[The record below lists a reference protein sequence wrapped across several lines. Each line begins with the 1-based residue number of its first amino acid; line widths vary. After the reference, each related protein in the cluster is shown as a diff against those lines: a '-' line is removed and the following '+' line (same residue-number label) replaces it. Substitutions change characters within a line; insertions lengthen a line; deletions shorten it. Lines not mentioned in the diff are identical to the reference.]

1 MYRKHSFFRALWRH
15 VTLLLFVVFAL
26 FPILWV
32 ISASFNP
39 ANTLVGQS
47 LVPRSISLDNY
58 RQVFT
63 SEQYPIALW
72 IKNSI
77 LIGLV
82 TSALVVVM
90 TSLAA
95 YAFSRFRFRGRR
107 EGLFASLMVQVFP
120 QMLAAVSIY
129 LLVLSVGKIMP
140 ALGIN
145 THAGLIMVYLGG
157 AMGVNA
163 WLMKGYFD
171 TIPTSLEESAMIDG
185 ASPFQAY
192 YMIILPLARPI
203 LAVIFLLQFIGTYS
217 EFILASVLISSSE
230 KYTLAVGLQL
240 FIHDQYASRWGVF
253 SAASVL
259 GALPIVLLFMFLQ
272 KYLVSGLTSGAVKG

>member
-145 THAGLIMVYLGG
+145 THAGLFMVYLGG

-163 WLMKGYFD
+163 WLMKGYFN

-253 SAASVL
+253 AAASVL

>member
-15 VTLLLFVVFAL
+15 TVLMLFVAFAL

-39 ANTLVGQS
+39 ANTLVGQRLIPS
-47 LVPRSISLDNY
+47 NVCLANY
-58 RQVFT
+58 KELFT

-72 IKNSI
+72 IRNSVV
-77 LIGLV
+77 IGLI
-82 TSALVVVM
+82 TSTLVVVL
-90 TSLAA
+90 TSFAA
-95 YAFSRFRFRGRR
+95 YAFSRFRFKGRR
-107 EGLFASLMVQVFP
+107 TGLFASLLIQVFP

-129 LLVLSVGKIMP
+129 LLVLSIGRLVP

-145 THAGLIMVYLGG
+145 THAGLILVYLGG

-171 TIPTSLEESAMIDG
+171 TIPNSLEESAMIDG
-185 ASPFQAY
+185 ASPFQAF
-192 YMIILPLARPI
+192 YMIIIPLARPI
-203 LAVIFLLQFIGTYS
+203 LAVIFLLQFIATYS

-230 KYTLAVGLQL
+230 KYTLAVGLQM

-253 SAASVL
+253 AAASVL

-272 KYLVSGLTSGAVKG
+272 KYLVSGLTHGAVKG

>member
-1 MYRKHSFFRALWRH
+1 MYRRHTFFGALWRH
-15 VTLLLFVVFAL
+15 GILLVFLVFAL
-26 FPILWV
+26 FPIFWV

-47 LVPRSISLDNY
+47 LIPKVVSLDNY
-58 RQVFT
+58 RELFT
-63 SEQYPIALW
+63 NQQHPIALW
-72 IKNSI
+72 IKNSVI
-77 LIGLV
+77 VSLI
-82 TSALVVVM
+82 TSALVVTM

-95 YAFSRFRFRGRR
+95 YAFSRFRFKGRR
-107 EGLFASLMVQVFP
+107 TGLFISLLVQVFP
-120 QMLAAVSIY
+120 QMLAAVAVY
-129 LLVLSVGKIMP
+129 LLILNIGKLFP

-185 ASPFQAY
+185 ATPFQAF

-203 LAVIFLLQFIGTYS
+203 LAVVFLLQFIGTYS
-217 EFILASVLISSSE
+217 EFILASILITSSS

-240 FIHDQYASRWGVF
+240 FIHDQYANRWGVF
-253 SAASVL
+253 AAASVL
-259 GALPIVLLFMFLQ
+259 GALPIVILFMFLQ
-272 KYLVSGLTSGAVKG
+272 KYLVSGLTHGAVKG

>member
-1 MYRKHSFFRALWRH
+1 MYRKHTFLRGLWRH
-15 VTLLLFVVFAL
+15 AVLWVFLIFAL

-47 LVPRSISLDNY
+47 LIPSNASLVNY
-58 RQVFT
+58 REVFT

-77 LIGLV
+77 VIGLT

-95 YAFSRFRFRGRR
+95 YAFSRFRFKGRR
-107 EGLFASLMVQVFP
+107 QGLFASLLVQVFP

-129 LLVLSVGKIMP
+129 LLILSIGKFVP
-140 ALGIN
+140 SLGIN
-145 THAGLIMVYLGG
+145 THAGLILIYLGG

-171 TIPTSLEESAMIDG
+171 TIPISLEESAMIDG

-217 EFILASVLISSSE
+217 EFILASVVISSSE

-253 SAASVL
+253 AAASVL
-259 GALPIVLLFMFLQ
+259 GALPIVILFMFLQ

>member
-1 MYRKHSFFRALWRH
+1 MYRRHTFFRGLWRH
-15 VTLLLFVVFAL
+15 VVLLVFLVFAL

-39 ANTLVGQS
+39 SNTLVGQS
-47 LVPRSISLDNY
+47 LIPRNASLANY
-58 RQVFT
+58 TEVFT

-72 IKNSI
+72 IKNSVV
-77 LIGLV
+77 IGLI

-95 YAFSRFRFRGRR
+95 YAFSRFRFKGRR
-107 EGLFASLMVQVFP
+107 QGLFASLLVQVFP

-129 LLVLSVGKIMP
+129 LLILSIGKLIP
-140 ALGIN
+140 SLGIN
-145 THAGLIMVYLGG
+145 THAGLIMIYLGG

-240 FIHDQYASRWGVF
+240 FIQDQYASRWGVF
-253 SAASVL
+253 AAASVL
-259 GALPIVLLFMFLQ
+259 GALPIVILFMFLQ
-272 KYLVSGLTSGAVKG
+272 KYLVAGLTSGAVKG

>member
-1 MYRKHSFFRALWRH
+1 MYRRHSFLGALWRH
-15 VTLLLFVVFAL
+15 GVLLVFVAFAL

-39 ANTLVGQS
+39 ANTLVGQG
-47 LVPRSISLDNY
+47 LIPPNPSLDNY
-58 RQVFT
+58 REVFT

-72 IKNSI
+72 IKNSVV
-77 LIGLV
+77 IGLI
-82 TSALVVVM
+82 TSTLVVIM
-90 TSLAA
+90 TSFAA
-95 YAFSRFRFRGRR
+95 YAFSRFRFKGRR
-107 EGLFASLMVQVFP
+107 TALFASLLVQVFP

-129 LLVLSVGKIMP
+129 LLVLSIGRLIP

-171 TIPTSLEESAMIDG
+171 TIPNSLEESAMIDG
-185 ASPFQAY
+185 ASPFQAFF
-192 YMIILPLARPI
+192 MIILPLARPI
-203 LAVIFLLQFIGTYS
+203 LAVVFLLQFIGVYS
-217 EFILASVLISSSE
+217 ELILASVLITSTE

-240 FIHDQYASRWGVF
+240 FIQDQYASRWGVF
-253 SAASVL
+253 AAASVL
-259 GALPIVLLFMFLQ
+259 GALPIVLLFVFLQ
-272 KYLVSGLTSGAVKG
+272 KYLVTGLISGAVKG

>member
-1 MYRKHSFFRALWRH
+1 MYRKHTFFRGLWRH
-15 VTLLLFVVFAL
+15 AILWVFLIFAL

-47 LVPRSISLDNY
+47 MIPRNASLVNY
-58 RQVFT
+58 REVFT

-77 LIGLV
+77 IISI
-82 TSALVVVM
+82 TTAALVVVM

-95 YAFSRFRFRGRR
+95 YAFSRFRFKGRR
-107 EGLFASLMVQVFP
+107 QGLFAALLVQVFP

-129 LLVLSVGKIMP
+129 LLVLSIGKLIP
-140 ALGIN
+140 SLGIN
-145 THAGLIMVYLGG
+145 THAGLVLVYLGG

-192 YMIILPLARPI
+192 YKIILPLARPI
-203 LAVIFLLQFIGTYS
+203 LAVIFLLQFIGSYS
-217 EFILASVLISSSE
+217 EFIFASVLISSSE

-240 FIHDQYASRWGVF
+240 FIQDQYASRWGVF
-253 SAASVL
+253 AAASVL
-259 GALPIVLLFMFLQ
+259 GALPLVTLFMFLQ

>member
-1 MYRKHSFFRALWRH
+1 MYRKHNFLGALWRH
-15 VTLLLFVVFAL
+15 GVLLTILVFAL

-47 LVPRSISLDNY
+47 LIPKTMSLVNY
-58 RQVFT
+58 QELF
-63 SEQYPIALW
+63 SNEQNPIALW

-77 LIGLV
+77 LVALT
-82 TSALVVVM
+82 TSALVVTM

-95 YAFSRFRFRGRR
+95 YAFSRFRFKGRR
-107 EGLFASLMVQVFP
+107 TGLFASLLVQVFP

-129 LLVLSVGKIMP
+129 LLVLGIGKLVP

-145 THAGLIMVYLGG
+145 THGGLVMVYLGG

-171 TIPTSLEESAMIDG
+171 TIPNSLEESAMIDG
-185 ASPFQAY
+185 ASPFQAF

-230 KYTLAVGLQL
+230 KYTLAVGLQM

-253 SAASVL
+253 AAASVL
-259 GALPIVLLFMFLQ
+259 GALPIVVLFLFLQ
-272 KYLVSGLTSGAVKG
+272 KYLVSGLTHGAVKG

>member
-1 MYRKHSFFRALWRH
+1 MYRRHTFFRGLWRH
-15 VTLLLFVVFAL
+15 AVLLVFVVFAL

-47 LVPRSISLDNY
+47 LIPRNASLANY
-58 RQVFT
+58 IEVFT

-72 IKNSI
+72 IKNSVV
-77 LIGLV
+77 IGLI

-95 YAFSRFRFRGRR
+95 YAFSRFRFKGRR
-107 EGLFASLMVQVFP
+107 EGLFASLLVQVFP

-129 LLVLSVGKIMP
+129 LLILSIGKLIP
-140 ALGIN
+140 SLGIN
-145 THAGLIMVYLGG
+145 THAGLIIIYLGG

-240 FIHDQYASRWGVF
+240 FIQDQYASRWGVF
-253 SAASVL
+253 AAASVL

>member
-15 VTLLLFVVFAL
+15 AVLLFFVVFAL

-39 ANTLVGQS
+39 ANTLVGQRLIPS
-47 LVPRSISLDNY
+47 NPSLDNY
-58 RQVFT
+58 REIFT

-72 IKNSI
+72 IKNSVV
-77 LIGLV
+77 IGLI
-82 TSALVVVM
+82 TSTLVVIL
-90 TSLAA
+90 TAFAA
-95 YAFSRFRFRGRR
+95 YAFSRFRFKGRR
-107 EGLFASLMVQVFP
+107 TGLFASLLIQVFP

-129 LLVLSVGKIMP
+129 LLVLSIGRLVP

-171 TIPTSLEESAMIDG
+171 TIPSSLEESAMIDG
-185 ASPFQAY
+185 ASPFQAFY
-192 YMIILPLARPI
+192 IIILPLARPI

-217 EFILASVLISSSE
+217 ELILASVLISSSE

-253 SAASVL
+253 AAASVL

-272 KYLVSGLTSGAVKG
+272 KYLVTGLTTGAVKG

>member
-1 MYRKHSFFRALWRH
+1 MFL
-15 VTLLLFVVFAL
+15 VFAL

-47 LVPRSISLDNY
+47 LIPRNASLANY
-58 RQVFT
+58 IEVFA

-77 LIGLV
+77 VIGL
-82 TSALVVVM
+82 TTAALVVVM

-95 YAFSRFRFRGRR
+95 YAFSRFRFKGRK
-107 EGLFASLMVQVFP
+107 EGLFASLLVQVFP

-129 LLVLSVGKIMP
+129 LLVLSIGKLIP
-140 ALGIN
+140 SLGIN
-145 THAGLIMVYLGG
+145 THAGLILVYLGG

-217 EFILASVLISSSE
+217 EFILASVMISSSE

-240 FIHDQYASRWGVF
+240 FIQDQYASRWGVF
-253 SAASVL
+253 AAASVL
-259 GALPIVLLFMFLQ
+259 GALPIVILFMFLQ

>member
-1 MYRKHSFFRALWRH
+1 MYRRHSFFRGLWRH
-15 VTLLLFVVFAL
+15 AVLLIFVVFAL

-39 ANTLVGQS
+39 SNTLVGQS
-47 LVPRSISLDNY
+47 LIPRNASLANY
-58 RQVFT
+58 REIFT

-77 LIGLV
+77 VIGLI
-82 TSALVVVM
+82 TSALVVAM

-95 YAFSRFRFRGRR
+95 YAFSRFRFKGRR
-107 EGLFASLMVQVFP
+107 EGLFASLLVQVFP

-129 LLVLSVGKIMP
+129 LLVLSIGKIIP

-259 GALPIVLLFMFLQ
+259 GALPIVILFMFLQ

>member
-1 MYRKHSFFRALWRH
+1 MYRRHSFFRGLWRH
-15 VTLLLFVVFAL
+15 AVLLIFVVFAL

-39 ANTLVGQS
+39 SNTLVGQS
-47 LVPRSISLDNY
+47 LIPKNASLANY
-58 RQVFT
+58 REIFT

-77 LIGLV
+77 VIGLI
-82 TSALVVVM
+82 TSALVVAM

-95 YAFSRFRFRGRR
+95 YAFSRFRFKGRR
-107 EGLFASLMVQVFP
+107 EGLFASLLVQVFP

-129 LLVLSVGKIMP
+129 LLVLSIGKLIP

-259 GALPIVLLFMFLQ
+259 GALPIVILFMFLQ

>member
-1 MYRKHSFFRALWRH
+1 MYRKHSFFGALWRH
-15 VTLLLFVVFAL
+15 AVLLTFLIFAL

-32 ISASFNP
+32 VSASFNP

-47 LVPRSISLDNY
+47 LIPKAVSLVNY
-58 RQVFT
+58 RELFS
-63 SEQYPIALW
+63 SEQHPIALW
-72 IKNSI
+72 IKNSVFVA
-77 LIGLV
+77 LA
-82 TSALVVVM
+82 TSALVVIM

-95 YAFSRFRFRGRR
+95 YAFSRFRFKGRR
-107 EGLFASLMVQVFP
+107 TGLFASLLVQVFP

-129 LLVLSVGKIMP
+129 LLVLGIGKLVP

-145 THAGLIMVYLGG
+145 THGGLVMVYLGG

-171 TIPTSLEESAMIDG
+171 TIPNSLEESAMIDG
-185 ASPFQAY
+185 ASPFQAF

-230 KYTLAVGLQL
+230 KYTLAVGLQM

-253 SAASVL
+253 AAASVL
-259 GALPIVLLFMFLQ
+259 GALPIVILFLFLQ
-272 KYLVSGLTSGAVKG
+272 KYLVSGLTHGAVKG

>member
-1 MYRKHSFFRALWRH
+1 MYRKHTFFRGLWRH
-15 VTLLLFVVFAL
+15 AVLLVFLVFAL

-47 LVPRSISLDNY
+47 LIPRNASFANY
-58 RQVFT
+58 IEVFT

-72 IKNSI
+72 IKNSVV
-77 LIGLV
+77 IGLI

-95 YAFSRFRFRGRR
+95 YAFSRFRFKGRR

-129 LLVLSVGKIMP
+129 LLVLGIGKLIP

-240 FIHDQYASRWGVF
+240 FIQDQYASRWGVF
-253 SAASVL
+253 AAASVL
-259 GALPIVLLFMFLQ
+259 GALPIVVLFMFLQ

>member
-1 MYRKHSFFRALWRH
+1 MYRRHSFFRGLWRH
-15 VTLLLFVVFAL
+15 AVLLIFVVFAL

-32 ISASFNP
+32 VSASFNP

-47 LVPRSISLDNY
+47 LIPKNASLANY
-58 RQVFT
+58 REIFT

-77 LIGLV
+77 VIGLI

-95 YAFSRFRFRGRR
+95 YAFSRFRFKGRR
-107 EGLFASLMVQVFP
+107 EGLFASLLVQVFP

-129 LLVLSVGKIMP
+129 LLVLSIGKIFP

-217 EFILASVLISSSE
+217 EFILASILISSSE

-240 FIHDQYASRWGVF
+240 FIQDQYASRWGVF

-259 GALPIVLLFMFLQ
+259 GALPIVILFMFLQ

>member
-1 MYRKHSFFRALWRH
+1 MYRKHTFFRGLWRH
-15 VTLLLFVVFAL
+15 AILWVFLIFAL

-47 LVPRSISLDNY
+47 MIPRNASLVNY
-58 RQVFT
+58 REVFT

-77 LIGLV
+77 IISI
-82 TSALVVVM
+82 TTAALVVVM

-95 YAFSRFRFRGRR
+95 YAFSRFRFKGRR
-107 EGLFASLMVQVFP
+107 QGLFAALLVQVFP

-129 LLVLSVGKIMP
+129 LLVLSIGKLIP
-140 ALGIN
+140 SLGIN
-145 THAGLIMVYLGG
+145 THAGLVLVYLGG

-192 YMIILPLARPI
+192 YKIILPLARPI
-203 LAVIFLLQFIGTYS
+203 LAVIFLLQFIGSYS
-217 EFILASVLISSSE
+217 EFIFASVLISSSE

-240 FIHDQYASRWGVF
+240 FIQDQYASRWGVF
-253 SAASVL
+253 AAASVL
-259 GALPIVLLFMFLQ
+259 GALPIVTLFMFLQ

>member
-1 MYRKHSFFRALWRH
+1 MYRRHSFFRGLWRH
-15 VTLLLFVVFAL
+15 AVLLIFVVFAL

-32 ISASFNP
+32 VSASFNP

-47 LVPRSISLDNY
+47 LIPKNASLANY
-58 RQVFT
+58 REIFT

-77 LIGLV
+77 VIGLI

-95 YAFSRFRFRGRR
+95 YAFSRFRFKGRR
-107 EGLFASLMVQVFP
+107 EGLFASLLVQVFP

-129 LLVLSVGKIMP
+129 LLVLSIGKILP

-217 EFILASVLISSSE
+217 EFILASILISSSE

-240 FIHDQYASRWGVF
+240 FIQDQYASRWGVF

-259 GALPIVLLFMFLQ
+259 GALPIVILFMFLQ

>member
-1 MYRKHSFFRALWRH
+1 MYRKHNFLRALWRH
-15 VTLLLFVVFAL
+15 AVLLMFLTFAL

-47 LVPRSISLDNY
+47 LIPPTVSLVNY
-58 RQVFT
+58 KEVFT
-63 SEQYPIALW
+63 NEQYPIALW

-77 LIGLV
+77 VIGII
-82 TSALVVVM
+82 TSTLVVVM

-95 YAFSRFRFRGRR
+95 YAFSRFRFTGRR
-107 EGLFASLMVQVFP
+107 EGLFTSLLVQVFP

-129 LLVLSVGKIMP
+129 LLVLSIGKFIP
-140 ALGIN
+140 GLGIN

-192 YMIILPLARPI
+192 YLIILPLARPI

-230 KYTLAVGLQL
+230 KYTLAVGLQF

-253 SAASVL
+253 AAASVL
-259 GALPIVLLFMFLQ
+259 GALPIIILFLFLQ

>member
-1 MYRKHSFFRALWRH
+1 MYRRHSFFRGLWRH
-15 VTLLLFVVFAL
+15 AVLLIFVVFAL

-39 ANTLVGQS
+39 SNTLVGQS
-47 LVPRSISLDNY
+47 LIPKNASLANY
-58 RQVFT
+58 REIFT

-77 LIGLV
+77 VIGLI
-82 TSALVVVM
+82 TSALVVAM

-95 YAFSRFRFRGRR
+95 YAFSRFRFKGRR
-107 EGLFASLMVQVFP
+107 EGLFASLLVQVFP

-129 LLVLSVGKIMP
+129 LLVLSIGKIIP

-259 GALPIVLLFMFLQ
+259 GALPIVILFMFLQ

>member
-15 VTLLLFVVFAL
+15 AVLLFFVVFAL

-39 ANTLVGQS
+39 ANTLVGQRLIPS
-47 LVPRSISLDNY
+47 NPSLDNY
-58 RQVFT
+58 REIFT
-63 SEQYPIALW
+63 SEQYPIAVW
-72 IKNSI
+72 IKNSVV
-77 LIGLV
+77 IGLI
-82 TSALVVVM
+82 TSTLVVIL
-90 TSLAA
+90 TAFAA
-95 YAFSRFRFRGRR
+95 YAFSRFRFKGRR
-107 EGLFASLMVQVFP
+107 TGLFASLLIQVFP

-129 LLVLSVGKIMP
+129 LLVLSIGRLVP

-171 TIPTSLEESAMIDG
+171 TIPSSLEESAMIDG
-185 ASPFQAY
+185 ASPFQAF

-217 EFILASVLISSSE
+217 ELILASVLISSSE

-253 SAASVL
+253 AAASVL

-272 KYLVSGLTSGAVKG
+272 KYLVTGLTTGAVKG

>member
-1 MYRKHSFFRALWRH
+1 MYRRHTFFRGLWRH
-15 VTLLLFVVFAL
+15 AIMLVFLVFAL

-47 LVPRSISLDNY
+47 LIPRNASLANY
-58 RQVFT
+58 IEVFT

-72 IKNSI
+72 IKNSVV
-77 LIGLV
+77 IGLI
-82 TSALVVVM
+82 TSTLVVVM

-95 YAFSRFRFRGRR
+95 YAFSRFRFKGRR
-107 EGLFASLMVQVFP
+107 EGLFASLLVQVFP

-129 LLVLSVGKIMP
+129 LLILSIGKLIP
-140 ALGIN
+140 SLGIN
-145 THAGLIMVYLGG
+145 THAGLIMIYLGG

-217 EFILASVLISSSE
+217 EFILASVLISSSD

-240 FIHDQYASRWGVF
+240 FIQDQYASRWGVF
-253 SAASVL
+253 AAASVL

>member
-1 MYRKHSFFRALWRH
+1 MYRKHSFLRGLWRH
-15 VTLLLFVVFAL
+15 AVLLVFLVFAL

-47 LVPRSISLDNY
+47 LIPRNASLVNY
-58 RQVFT
+58 IEVFT

-77 LIGLV
+77 VIGLI
-82 TSALVVVM
+82 TAALVVVM

-95 YAFSRFRFRGRR
+95 YAFSRFRFKGRR
-107 EGLFASLMVQVFP
+107 EGLFVSLLVQVFP

-129 LLVLSVGKIMP
+129 LLVLSIGKLIP
-140 ALGIN
+140 SLGIN
-145 THAGLIMVYLGG
+145 THAGLILVYLGG

-217 EFILASVLISSSE
+217 EFILASVLISSTD

-240 FIHDQYASRWGVF
+240 FIQDQYASRWGVF
-253 SAASVL
+253 AAASVL
-259 GALPIVLLFMFLQ
+259 GALPIVILFMFLQ